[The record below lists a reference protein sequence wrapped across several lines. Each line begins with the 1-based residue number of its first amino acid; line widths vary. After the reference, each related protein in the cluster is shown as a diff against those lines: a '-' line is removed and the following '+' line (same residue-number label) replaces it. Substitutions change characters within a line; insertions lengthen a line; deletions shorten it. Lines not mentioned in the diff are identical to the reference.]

1 MNAIRVPVGV
11 GRDVGT
17 GPETSPTPAAAGR
30 GSGRRPLVRL
40 LRTAGIVVL
49 VCAVV
54 TVAVQAGL
62 SLAHVAPFVVP
73 PPSAVVR
80 ELAADPGLYLHD
92 TLVTLAEAA
101 AGLALAVVFALAFAA
116 AALHSRLLDRVLTP
130 LVVVTQTVPVIALAP
145 LLVLWLGYGA
155 LPRVVVCALIAFF
168 PLAVTS
174 LQGLRATDPQLL
186 LLLRSLDAS
195 AWFVF
200 WRVRVPGAA
209 PYFAAG
215 LRTGATLSLVGA
227 VVAEWTGSDA
237 GLGYLV
243 LSANA
248 RLATAQAFAAIL
260 LITLLG
266 LAAYAGVAALER
278 RVCWWTSSASPVSA
292 SRKGPV

>member
-1 MNAIRVPVGV
+1 MEAIRVPAG
-11 GRDVGT
+11 D
-17 GPETSPTPAAAGR
+17 AAAGVD
-30 GSGRRPLVRL
+30 GAGRLAAVRRCSRR
-40 LRTAGIVVL
+40 LRTAAIAVL
-49 VCAVV
+49 VVAGL
-54 TVAVQAGL
+54 TLAVQFGL
-62 SLAHVAPFVVP
+62 SLAHVAAFVVP
-73 PPSAVVR
+73 PPSAVLR
-80 ELAADPGLYLHD
+80 ELAAEPGLFLHD

-101 AGLALAVVFALAFAA
+101 AGLALGVVFALAFAA

-174 LQGLRATDPQLL
+174 LQGLRAADPQLL

-227 VVAEWTGSDA
+227 VVAEWTGADA

-278 RVCWWTSSASPVSA
+278 RVCWWTSPAGSAAPQ
-292 SRKGPV
+292 RKGPA